1 MTENTIK
8 TEELEASSKKPTA
21 KKTIAKV
28 AADKAP
34 KKVSAKAE
42 PKVAK
47 AKADKAPKA
56 AKTVKSSASG
66 KIKITLVKSLI
77 GRLEAHKG
85 SARGLGLSKIRQT
98 VEVADTV
105 ENRGMI
111 NAIGFLLKCEG

>member
-8 TEELEASSKKPTA
+8 TAN
-21 KKTIAKV
+21 
-28 AADKAP
+28 
-34 KKVSAKAE
+34 
-42 PKVAK
+42 
-47 AKADKAPKA
+47 
-56 AKTVKSSASG
+56 SSASG

-77 GRLEAHKG
+77 GRLEAHKA

>member
-8 TEELEASSKKPTA
+8 TEELEASSKKPVA
-21 KKTIAKV
+21 KKTTAKV
-28 AADKAP
+28 AAEKAP
-34 KKVSAKAE
+34 KKVAVKAE

-47 AKADKAPKA
+47 AVKA
-56 AKTVKSSASG
+56 AKPAKSSSTG

>member
-1 MTENTIK
+1 MTKNTIK
-8 TEELEASSKKPTA
+8 TEDLEVSSKKAVA
-21 KKTIAKV
+21 KKTSAKV
-28 AADKAP
+28 VQP
-34 KKVSAKAE
+34 
-42 PKVAK
+42 
-47 AKADKAPKA
+47 
-56 AKTVKSSASG
+56 TKSSSTG

-77 GRLEAHKG
+77 GRLEAHKN